1 MNPPI
6 ILNCQFLIINSNVSF
21 PFIQQP
27 DSMECGATCL
37 RMIAKYYGKEYSAE
51 TMQRLCLVTREG
63 VSMLSISDAA
73 EYLGFRTVCGRITL
87 EKVVE
92 QRPFPCILH
101 WNQEHFVV
109 LYDVKTRRD
118 GEHIFCIADP
128 GKNLLQLDE
137 DTVRNAWIS
146 TRTRGE
152 EKGILMALQPTPAFY
167 EKSDEKRRME
177 RPFHFLW
184 GYMKPYKRYFVQLLL
199 GLALGSVL
207 QLIFPF
213 LTQAIV
219 DKGIEGKN
227 LNLIYLILLGQL
239 MLVASRASVDFI
251 RRWILLHISTRVNIS
266 LLSDFLIK
274 LMKLPMAFFD
284 TKLVGDLIQR
294 IQDHDRVERFLTAQ
308 TLSVMFSAF
317 SFVVFGAVLLYYDL
331 VIFLIFLFGS
341 ALYAAW
347 VFLFLKK
354 RRLLDYTYFEQRARN
369 QSKTMQ
375 MLNGMQEIKLQNCE
389 RRRRWEWE
397 DVQAD
402 LFRTNIEAMKLQ
414 QSQEAGSI
422 LINEVKNIVITVVAA
437 TAVINGNLSLGMMLA
452 IQYIIGQLNA
462 PVEQF
467 VQFIYGWQ
475 DVQISLERMSE
486 IRQREEEETPEREVT
501 AFTGENRDIRIENL
515 TFQYEGPHSPKV
527 LDNVSLDIPQG
538 KITAIVGTSGSG
550 KTTLIKLLLGYYK
563 PVEGRITVGG
573 CDLEKFSLRWWR
585 GQCGAVMQDGY
596 LFSESIA
603 RNIAVDDNDID
614 TEKLA
619 HAAAIANIDEFVER
633 LPLRYNTVIGQ
644 DGQGV
649 SQGQRQRI
657 LIARAV
663 YRNPSFLYFDEATNS
678 LDANNERAIV
688 ENLTDFYRGK
698 TVIVVAHRLS
708 TVRHADQIVVLEKGR
723 IMERGTHEELIAKRG
738 AYFNLVKNQLELGN

>member
-1 MNPPI
+1 
-6 ILNCQFLIINSNVSF
+6 
-21 PFIQQP
+21 
-27 DSMECGATCL
+27 MECGATCL

-573 CDLEKFSLRWWR
+573 CNLEKFSLRWWR

>member
-1 MNPPI
+1 
-6 ILNCQFLIINSNVSF
+6 
-21 PFIQQP
+21 
-27 DSMECGATCL
+27 MECGATCL
-37 RMIAKYYGKEYSAE
+37 RMIAKYYGKEYLAE

-486 IRQREEEETPEREVT
+486 IRQREEEETPERQVT

>member
-1 MNPPI
+1 
-6 ILNCQFLIINSNVSF
+6 
-21 PFIQQP
+21 
-27 DSMECGATCL
+27 MECGATCL
-37 RMIAKYYGKEYSAE
+37 RMIALFYGKEYSAE
-51 TMQRLCLVTREG
+51 TMQQLCLVTRGG
-63 VSMLSISDAA
+63 VSLLGISDAA
-73 EYLGFRTVCGRITL
+73 EYIGLRTVCGRISL
-87 EKVVE
+87 EKLIS

-109 LYDVKTRRD
+109 LYDVKTKRN
-118 GEHIFCIADP
+118 GKHTFYIADP
-128 GKNLLQLDE
+128 GKSLLQIDE
-137 DTVRNAWIS
+137 DSFKNAWVS
-146 TRTRGE
+146 TRTYGE

-167 EKSDEKRRME
+167 EKQDEKKKME
-177 RPFHFLW
+177 KPLRFLF
-184 GYMKPYKRYFVQLLL
+184 GYVQPYKRFFIQLLL
-199 GLALGSVL
+199 GLLLGSIL

-219 DKGIEGKN
+219 DKGIAGKN
-227 LNLIYLILLGQL
+227 LNLIYLILIGQL
-239 MLVASRASVDFI
+239 MLVVSRASVDFI
-251 RRWILLHISTRVNIS
+251 RRWILLHISARVNIS

-274 LMKLPMAFFD
+274 LMRLPMAFFD
-284 TKLVGDLIQR
+284 TKMTGDLLQR
-294 IQDHDRVERFLTAQ
+294 INDHERVERFLTAQ
-308 TLSVMFSAF
+308 TLTVLFSAF
-317 SFVVFGAVLLYYDL
+317 SFVIFGGVLLYYSRI
-331 VIFLIFLFGS
+331 IFLIFLLGS

-402 LFRTNIEAMKLQ
+402 LFQTNMATMKLQ
-414 QSQEAGSI
+414 QNQEAGSI
-422 LINEVKNIVITVVAA
+422 LINEVKNILITVLAA
-437 TAVINGNLSLGMMLA
+437 TSVIQGELSLGMMLA

-486 IRQREEEETPEREVT
+486 IRLRQEEETEERVITGFRGNERE
-501 AFTGENRDIRIENL
+501 IRLRHI
-515 TFQYEGPHSPKV
+515 TFQYEGIHSPKV
-527 LDNVSLDIPQG
+527 LDDICLDIPQG

-563 PVEGRITVGG
+563 PVEGVITVGEN
-573 CDLEKFSLRWWR
+573 DLQSFSLRWWR
-585 GQCGAVMQDGY
+585 DQCGAVMQDGY
-596 LFSESIA
+596 IFSESIA
-603 RNIAVDDNDID
+603 RNIAVDDEEID
-614 TEKLA
+614 KARLLLA
-619 HAAAIANIDEFVER
+619 ARIANIEEFIER
-633 LPLRYNTVIGQ
+633 LPLRYNTVIGP

-663 YRNPSFLYFDEATNS
+663 YKNPSFLFFDEATNS

-688 ENLTDFYRGK
+688 ENLADFYRGK
-698 TVIVVAHRLS
+698 TVIIVAHRLS
-708 TVRHADQIVVLEKGR
+708 TVRNADQIVVLDKGQV
-723 IMERGTHEELIAKRG
+723 METGTHKSLIANKG
-738 AYFNLVKNQLELGN
+738 AYFNLVKNQLELGS

>member
-1 MNPPI
+1 
-6 ILNCQFLIINSNVSF
+6 
-21 PFIQQP
+21 
-27 DSMECGATCL
+27 MECGATCL

-63 VSMLSISDAA
+63 VSMLSIRDAA

-239 MLVASRASVDFI
+239 LLVASRASVDFI

>member
-1 MNPPI
+1 M
-6 ILNCQFLIINSNVSF
+6 SF

-177 RPFHFLW
+177 RPFRFLW

-501 AFTGENRDIRIENL
+501 AFSGENRDIRIEDV

-527 LDNVSLDIPQG
+527 LDHVNLEIPQG

-573 CDLEKFSLRWWR
+573 CDLQKFSLQWWR
-585 GQCGAVMQDGY
+585 RQCGAVMQDGY

-614 TEKLA
+614 TVKLA
-619 HAAAIANIDEFVER
+619 HAAEIANINEFVER
-633 LPLRYNTVIGQ
+633 LPLRYNTIIGQ

-708 TVRHADQIVVLEKGR
+708 TVRHADQIVVLEKGK

>member
-1 MNPPI
+1 M
-6 ILNCQFLIINSNVSF
+6 
-21 PFIQQP
+21 
-27 DSMECGATCL
+27 G
-37 RMIAKYYGKEYSAE
+37 
-51 TMQRLCLVTREG
+51 
-63 VSMLSISDAA
+63 
-73 EYLGFRTVCGRITL
+73 
-87 EKVVE
+87 
-92 QRPFPCILH
+92 
-101 WNQEHFVV
+101 
-109 LYDVKTRRD
+109 
-118 GEHIFCIADP
+118 
-128 GKNLLQLDE
+128 LL
-137 DTVRNAWIS
+137 
-146 TRTRGE
+146 
-152 EKGILMALQPTPAFY
+152 
-167 EKSDEKRRME
+167 
-177 RPFHFLW
+177 
-184 GYMKPYKRYFVQLLL
+184 
-199 GLALGSVL
+199 
-207 QLIFPF
+207 
-213 LTQAIV
+213 
-219 DKGIEGKN
+219 
-227 LNLIYLILLGQL
+227 
-239 MLVASRASVDFI
+239 
-251 RRWILLHISTRVNIS
+251 
-266 LLSDFLIK
+266 
-274 LMKLPMAFFD
+274 
-284 TKLVGDLIQR
+284 
-294 IQDHDRVERFLTAQ
+294 
-308 TLSVMFSAF
+308 
-317 SFVVFGAVLLYYDL
+317 
-331 VIFLIFLFGS
+331 
-341 ALYAAW
+341 
-347 VFLFLKK
+347 LFLKK

>member
-1 MNPPI
+1 
-6 ILNCQFLIINSNVSF
+6 
-21 PFIQQP
+21 
-27 DSMECGATCL
+27 MECGATCL

-92 QRPFPCILH
+92 QRPYPCILH

-723 IMERGTHEELIAKRG
+723 IMERGTHEELITKRG

>member
-1 MNPPI
+1 
-6 ILNCQFLIINSNVSF
+6 
-21 PFIQQP
+21 
-27 DSMECGATCL
+27 MECGATCL

-177 RPFHFLW
+177 RPFRFLW

-389 RRRRWEWE
+389 RRRCWEWE